1 MVWVGHQ
8 EAPGEVDLEPQ
19 EGCPV
24 DPGAMAAAAWVVCRA
39 RVAGE
44 VVVRPGQPVGL
55 A

>member
-1 MVWVGHQ
+1 MVWVGPL